1 MEKIYL
7 HSITDLI
14 TNLSTTIYTY
24 SDNSLDALKEL
35 VNEFF
40 SSLGVDKKCS
50 DVFHLTVMMDDN
62 YAYRDY
68 ISENEN
74 EDVPEELYKK
84 YKAAD
89 YKGQVDIINA
99 LITDVASGKIAGN
112 EWFVEMDERLRNK
125 ENYNCYR
132 PSSVLYV
139 SAKEPQFENLAK
151 LLVKFLYSTNH
162 DGGYDG

>member
-14 TNLSTTIYTY
+14 TNSSTTIYTY
-24 SDNSLDALKEL
+24 SDQSPKVLEEL

-50 DVFHLTVMMDDN
+50 DVFNMTVMMDDN

-74 EDVPEELYKK
+74 EDIPEEIYKR

-89 YKGQVDIINA
+89 YRGQVDIINA

-112 EWFVEMDERLRNK
+112 EWFVEMDEKLRNK

-132 PSSVLYV
+132 PSSALYV

-151 LLVKFLYSTNH
+151 LLVKFLYSTYH
-162 DGGYDG
+162 EGCQDG